1 MRNTSLLIS
10 AGFLGLSL
18 ISAPVRAQSRDTV
31 TAPLT
36 IGDAARLAAQRSAT
50 AMAARYRAEQAE
62 ARVTQRRADLL
73 PSVSGVA
80 LQSGRTFNTAS
91 FGLSLPGFDPDGQVL
106 GPVKTVDVRGRA
118 SLTLLDFAAI
128 ERVRSAAASARAS
141 RSDAASIAEQV
152 AAQAAIAYLR
162 VQRAE
167 AQIQARTADSLLAQ
181 QLVEIAGQQLKA
193 GTGVGIDVTR
203 ADAQRAS
210 VHAQLISATAERDR
224 ARLDLLRF
232 LGLPLSARVV
242 LADSLSELA
251 LADTIPDEAAAVAH
265 ALAVRPDLQAIQRQL
280 DASGRQVAAV
290 RAERL
295 PSLAVFGDQGVTG
308 KSTQHLLS
316 TYDWGIQL
324 SVPLF
329 DGFRREGRVDE
340 QRAVEHELQARR
352 RDLQDQAAID
362 VHAAILDLSS
372 AREQV
377 VAVRERMRLVEQEL
391 SQARERFSAGV
402 AGSSDVIN
410 ASLALDASRNLLID
424 ALTGHRLAL
433 VSLAR
438 AQGSVTTLR

>member
-1 MRNTSLLIS
+1 MMRAHFLFVAALL
-10 AGFLGLSL
+10 
-18 ISAPVRAQSRDTV
+18 APATVRAQVRDTV

-50 AMAARYRAEQAE
+50 AVAARYRAEQAD

-73 PSVSGVA
+73 PSLSGVA

-91 FGLSLPGFDPDGQVL
+91 FGLSLPGFDPDGEVL
-106 GPVKTVDVRGRA
+106 GPVRTTDVRGRA
-118 SLTLLDFAAI
+118 SLTLLDFAALQ
-128 ERVRSAAASARAS
+128 RVRSSAALARAS

-152 AAQAAIAYLR
+152 GAQAAIAYLR

-203 ADAQRAS
+203 AEAQRAS
-210 VHAQLISATAERDR
+210 VHAQLIQASAERDR
-224 ARLDLLRF
+224 ARLDLLRL

-280 DASGRQVAAV
+280 DASSRQVAAV

-295 PSLAVFGDQGVTG
+295 PSLAVFGDQGITG
-308 KSTQHLLS
+308 KNPQHLLP

-324 SVPLF
+324 SIPLF

-352 RDLQDQAAID
+352 RDLQEQAAID
-362 VHAAILDLSS
+362 VHAAILDLMS